1 MAETLVEQHIAIG
14 YLLEVLLA
22 EFLFTHTLPKR
33 SHFILRFGIG
43 LLATVLLVSRI
54 SLSAWSTPLRRFF
67 LLFAI
72 IAISIAFTCLIY
84 QDRLIHIAPS
94 CIAGIATQH
103 IANKVIFLL
112 TLLPQIDRFN
122 ARGLWQPILLEIVVI
137 AVVYLIIYLL
147 IARKFRPEEGN
158 VPSNILSI
166 VIVLTCIGVN
176 RLVADHTGDNIYY
189 ELAAGIYA
197 ILCCIFALTIQFYL
211 QKWQQERADALVVR
225 GLLSA
230 SEKQYEQWKA
240 MVEFTNIQT
249 HDLKHMLDR
258 IEMLADQKNLEIPD
272 ISSVRE
278 SLNSFAP
285 LIRTG
290 NDVVD
295 VLLRNMD
302 TLCKQQHIRFNCIS
316 YTQSLGRFDNMSLY
330 FLFAN
335 AIDNARA
342 GAETVSEPEKRLID
356 VSMKE
361 FGDSLIIHVWNYFDG
376 KITFDNDLPVRRD
389 RAEGHGFGLKSIK
402 MIVDRFE
409 GAMNAHVEG
418 DVFHLDLILPLR

>member
-1 MAETLVEQHIAIG
+1 MAEALLLQHIAIG

-22 EFLFTHTLPKR
+22 ELIFVYTLPR
-33 SHFILRFGIG
+33 RNHFPLRLVGG
-43 LLATVLLVSRI
+43 LLALLLIVAQVSPT
-54 SLSAWSTPLRRFF
+54 AWSAPLSRF
-67 LLFAI
+67 LLLLAI
-72 IAISIAFTCLIY
+72 IALSIGYLCFLF
-84 QDRLIHIAPS
+84 QVNLFHIVPPA
-94 CIAGIATQH
+94 IAGVAAQH
-103 IANKVIFLL
+103 IANKVLSLL
-112 TLLPQIDRFN
+112 VLIPSIRRFT
-122 ARGLWQPILLEIVVI
+122 RLSTPHLILVEIIVMI
-137 AVVYLIIYLL
+137 IVYLVIYLL
-147 IARKFRPEEGN
+147 FARRFSPDTGSLHSN
-158 VPSNILSI
+158 VLSI

-176 RLVADHTGDNIYY
+176 RLVTDHETDNLYY
-189 ELAAGIYA
+189 ELAAAIYA

-211 QKWQQERADALVVR
+211 HKWQQERAEALVIR

-258 IEMLADQKNLEIPD
+258 IEHLADKEHVEIPD

-278 SLNSFAP
+278 SLEGFTP
-285 LIRTG
+285 LIKTG

-302 TLCKQQHIRFNCIS
+302 TLCKQQQIRLNCVS
-316 YTQSLGRFDNMSLY
+316 YTESLNRFDNMSLY

-342 GAETVSEPEKRLID
+342 GAQTVTEPEKRLID
-356 VSMKE
+356 VSMKQ
-361 FGDSLIIHVWNYFDG
+361 FGDSVIIHIWNYFAG
-376 KITFDNDLPVRRD
+376 EINFDNNLPVREERD
-389 RAEGHGFGLKSIK
+389 DGHGFGLKSIQ
-402 MIVDRFE
+402 MIIDRFE

-418 DVFHLDLILPLR
+418 DVFHLDLILPLK